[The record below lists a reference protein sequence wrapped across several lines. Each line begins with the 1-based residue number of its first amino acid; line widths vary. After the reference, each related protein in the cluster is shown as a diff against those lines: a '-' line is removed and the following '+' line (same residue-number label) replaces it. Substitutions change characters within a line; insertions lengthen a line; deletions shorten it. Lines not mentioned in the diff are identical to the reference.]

1 MSKPPTPPTI
11 CSRCSKRLGPQV
23 VRAVGKQFHPACFVC
38 DSCKKPLEKSFVP
51 RGERLYH
58 GECHDKLFTPKCSE
72 CGLPIQGSYTKD
84 ERGRYHT
91 DCYRQLHNLVCSL
104 CQEAIEGSYLYDGW
118 GQKAHPEHD
127 QHPTGQCHV
136 CARLMSPA
144 ATTGSKVLSDGRL
157 LCSFCHSAE
166 IHDFRQIQAAKLD
179 VIAQMQA
186 VGFDYIPDY
195 IQVKLDE
202 DQQLVNQRLRAS
214 ATGNIHGY
222 TRTAQRNIP
231 GYGLIL
237 EHGIHVLSGLP
248 KVAFKGV
255 LAHELLH
262 VWINERPLKH
272 LSHEQVEGFCN
283 LGSALICQNALKHE
297 GDELARVL
305 LQRMDEDPDPAYGNG
320 YRAMAWR
327 LEQMGWPALLQALQN
342 PDIPLPEPEASVT
355 QPRAKQ
361 AYLPPTAA
369 PFGSAQG
376 ANQEANPK
384 TMSSAE
390 KLAEIKAKLD
400 QQRMQNK
407 PAAAAASPSPAA
419 PSSPR
424 PLSRLSSE
432 AETGEGSEGSKPDVD
447 PEVARKIRER
457 FAQKG
462 SPKANIQSQKPAQK
476 PGTGPSG
483 KLGKLK
489 KPGKS

>member
-91 DCYRQLHNLVCSL
+91 DCYRTLHNLVCSL
-104 CQEAIEGSYLYDGW
+104 CQGAIEGSYLYDGW

-305 LQRMDEDPDPAYGNG
+305 LQRMDEDPDPAYGHG

-355 QPRAKQ
+355 QPHAKQ
-361 AYLPPTAA
+361 ALLPPESSKT
-369 PFGSAQG
+369 PDR
-376 ANQEANPK
+376 ANTNLK
-384 TMSSAE
+384 SMSSAE

-407 PAAAAASPSPAA
+407 PAAAAATTAAKPNQSPSPA
-419 PSSPR
+419 R
-424 PLSRLSSE
+424 PLSKP
-432 AETGEGSEGSKPDVD
+432 EGVAQSKPEGQAPKTEVD
-447 PEVARKIRER
+447 PDIAEKIRAR
-457 FAQKG
+457 FAQRT
-462 SPKANIQSQKPAQK
+462 QQKPNA
-476 PGTGPSG
+476 GPSG

>member
-91 DCYRQLHNLVCSL
+91 DCYRTLHNLVCSL
-104 CQEAIEGSYLYDGW
+104 CQGAIEGSYLYDGW

-202 DQQLVNQRLRAS
+202 DQQLINQRLRAS

-361 AYLPPTAA
+361 ALLPPEPNTN
-369 PFGSAQG
+369 P
-376 ANQEANPK
+376 NTNPK

-407 PAAAAASPSPAA
+407 PAATATPAATPNPSPSAA
-419 PSSPR
+419 R
-424 PLSRLSSE
+424 PLSKPEGVALSG
-432 AETGEGSEGSKPDVD
+432 AEGQPKTEVD
-447 PEVARKIRER
+447 PDIAEKIRAR
-457 FAQKG
+457 FAQRTQQK
-462 SPKANIQSQKPAQK
+462 PNIQAQKPAQK

>member
-1 MSKPPTPPTI
+1 MSKVPTPPTI
-11 CSRCSKRLGPQV
+11 CSRCGKRLGPQV
-23 VRAVGKQFHPACFVC
+23 VRALSKQFHPACFVC

-91 DCYRQLHNLVCSL
+91 DCYRQLHNLICSL
-104 CQEAIEGSYLYDGW
+104 CQGAIEGSYLYDGW

-144 ATTGSKVLSDGRL
+144 AATGSKVLSDGRL
-157 LCSFCHSAE
+157 LCSFCHTAE

-272 LSHEQVEGFCN
+272 LSHAQVEGFCN
-283 LGSALICQNALKHE
+283 LGSALICQNALKNE

-305 LQRMDEDPDPAYGNG
+305 LQRMDEDPDPAYGDG

-327 LEQMGWPALLQALQN
+327 LQQMGWPALLKALQN
-342 PDIPLPEPEASVT
+342 PDIPLPEPEASIT
-355 QPRAKQ
+355 QPQ
-361 AYLPPTAA
+361 ARQALLPPDKATPTA
-369 PFGSAQG
+369 
-376 ANQEANPK
+376 K
-384 TMSSAE
+384 TPAEPNAKNMSSAE

-400 QQRMQNK
+400 QQRQQNK
-407 PAAAAASPSPAA
+407 PAPA
-419 PSSPR
+419 SSPPTPPR
-424 PLSRLSSE
+424 SLS
-432 AETGEGSEGSKPDVD
+432 GVEGSTAQDKPEVD

-457 FAQKG
+457 FAQRTQQK
-462 SPKANIQSQKPAQK
+462 SPPKQ
-476 PGTGPSG
+476 GPSSG
-483 KLGKLK
+483 GGSKLGKLK
-489 KPGKS
+489 KPGK

>member
-1 MSKPPTPPTI
+1 MSKPTPPTI

-91 DCYRQLHNLVCSL
+91 DCYRTLHNLVCSL
-104 CQEAIEGSYLYDGW
+104 CQGAIEGSYLYDGW

-305 LQRMDEDPDPAYGNG
+305 LQRMDEDPDPAYGHG

-342 PDIPLPEPEASVT
+342 PDIPLPEPDASVT

-361 AYLPPTAA
+361 ALLPPESSKT
-369 PFGSAQG
+369 PDR
-376 ANQEANPK
+376 ANPNTNPK

-407 PAAAAASPSPAA
+407 PAATATPNPSPSAA
-419 PSSPR
+419 R
-424 PLSRLSSE
+424 PLSKPEGVALSG
-432 AETGEGSEGSKPDVD
+432 AEGQAPKTDVD
-447 PEVARKIRER
+447 PDIAEKIRAR
-457 FAQKG
+457 FAQRT
-462 SPKANIQSQKPAQK
+462 QQKPNA
-476 PGTGPSG
+476 GPSG

>member
-1 MSKPPTPPTI
+1 MSKPTPPTI

-91 DCYRQLHNLVCSL
+91 ECYRTLHNLVCSL
-104 CQEAIEGSYLYDGW
+104 CQGAIEGSYLYDGW

-283 LGSALICQNALKHE
+283 LGSALICQNALKNE

-305 LQRMDEDPDPAYGNG
+305 LQRMDEDPDPAYGHG

-361 AYLPPTAA
+361 ALLPPESSKT
-369 PFGSAQG
+369 PDR
-376 ANQEANPK
+376 ANPNTNPK

-407 PAAAAASPSPAA
+407 PAAAAATTSATPNPSPSAA
-419 PSSPR
+419 R
-424 PLSRLSSE
+424 PLSKPEGVALSG
-432 AETGEGSEGSKPDVD
+432 AEGQAPKTDVD
-447 PEVARKIRER
+447 PDIAEKIRAR
-457 FAQKG
+457 FAQRT
-462 SPKANIQSQKPAQK
+462 QQKPNA
-476 PGTGPSG
+476 GPSG